1 MCLQTSASTPFNSF
15 FLQHGRPLRHP
26 SSWSSSHIEPD
37 NSLWSFWRPK
47 QSRSELG
54 PLQRPQNQD
63 QMTAGLKDCYLQNRH
78 LTSVFST
85 WTPFALC
92 VHWKKK
98 KKNPHFCCSS
108 VWGRT
113 GPWQCGFREVVVF
126 SSKGGNGQEGFRGRT
141 GRRSTES
148 GPVPSSCQDDSD
160 ELPEFKCLLVHCW
173 DRFKPGTRPVSHW
186 TLSLTTLYNWR
197 NSRVSNM
204 GTLAFLCNWKK
215 KEIPDDDT
223 IKWI

>member
-1 MCLQTSASTPFNSF
+1 MCLRTSASTPINSF

-26 SSWSSSHIEPD
+26 SSWSSSHTEPD

-98 KKNPHFCCSS
+98 KKKSPLLLFERLRSDRS
-108 VWGRT
+108 MTMRLQRG
-113 GPWQCGFREVVVF
+113 CGLQQQ
-126 SSKGGNGQEGFRGRT
+126 GGKRT
-141 GRRSTES
+141 GRVQRKDRKKIHRVRASSTVVS
-148 GPVPSSCQDDSD
+148 GTTAMNSLNSNVCWSTVGTDSNQGPD
-160 ELPEFKCLLVHCW
+160 QCHTERYPWQLYIIE
-173 DRFKPGTRPVSHW
+173 GTAEWAIWER
-186 TLSLTTLYNWR
+186 
-197 NSRVSNM
+197 
-204 GTLAFLCNWKK
+204 
-215 KEIPDDDT
+215 
-223 IKWI
+223 

>member
-1 MCLQTSASTPFNSF
+1 MCLRTSASTPINSF

-26 SSWSSSHIEPD
+26 SSWSSSHTEPD

-98 KKNPHFCCSS
+98 KKKSPLLLFECLRSDRS
-108 VWGRT
+108 MTMRLQRG
-113 GPWQCGFREVVVF
+113 CGLQQQ
-126 SSKGGNGQEGFRGRT
+126 GGKRT
-141 GRRSTES
+141 GRVQRKDRKKIHRVRASSTVVS
-148 GPVPSSCQDDSD
+148 GRQRWTPWIQMFVGP
-160 ELPEFKCLLVHCW
+160 LLGQIQSRDQTSV
-173 DRFKPGTRPVSHW
+173 
-186 TLSLTTLYNWR
+186 TLN
-197 NSRVSNM
+197 V
-204 GTLAFLCNWKK
+204 
-215 KEIPDDDT
+215 IPDNF
-223 IKWI
+223 IELKEQPSEQYGSVSIFM